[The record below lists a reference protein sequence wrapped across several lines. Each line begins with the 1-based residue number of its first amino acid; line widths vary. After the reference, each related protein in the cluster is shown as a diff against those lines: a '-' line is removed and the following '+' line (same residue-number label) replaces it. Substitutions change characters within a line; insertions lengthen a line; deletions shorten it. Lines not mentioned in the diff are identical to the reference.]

1 MKNIYVASINEQ
13 QLAEFKS
20 VYTNLLPLFREVLGD
35 FTYKLSKLVGSE
47 NIQLAFP
54 IQSRLKLWHSI
65 EKKLRE
71 GKIHVK
77 KLTNIQDLIGCRVV
91 PLYLDDA
98 NSLISLIHKEFE
110 VKKAYNTQEKLSY
123 DQFGYTSTHII
134 IRPPESEQTMYSSE
148 FKTWQKDYFE
158 DHRPIFNL
166 EIQVRT
172 AAQHIWAET
181 SHQTIYKKSTADK
194 KGMERAMAR
203 IAALLELVDLEFQ
216 RISEVHSYDRSNSE
230 EDFSF
235 EWIDNRT
242 ELKQRVRR
250 VGEVLNEYW
259 PEQCRLE
266 NEDYFYI
273 RTQLVAHGIRTETAL
288 RRLLERQKYAA
299 IERAFQEAEQLR
311 SDIENFGIENGK
323 VAGFRRYGGSF
334 SMPVS
339 DKLLERLSKNSII
352 SGHVAL
358 TVIALDMEFNRP
370 KSYFNLPNDIAL

>member
-1 MKNIYVASINEQ
+1 MASINEQ

-20 VYTNLLPLFREVLGD
+20 VYTTLLPLFREVLGD

-47 NIQLAFP
+47 DIQLAFP
-54 IQSRLKLWHSI
+54 IQSRLKLWYSI
-65 EKKLRE
+65 EKKLRD

-77 KLTNIQDLIGCRVV
+77 KLIDIQDLVGCRVV

-98 NSLISLIHKEFE
+98 NRLISLIRKEFE
-110 VKKAYNTQEKLSY
+110 VKKVYNTQEKLSH

-134 IRPPESEQTMYSSE
+134 IRPPESEQTIYSSE
-148 FKTWQKDYFE
+148 FKTWQKGYFE
-158 DHRPIFNL
+158 DRRPIFNL

-181 SHQTIYKKSTADK
+181 SHQTIYKKSTVYK
-194 KGMERAMAR
+194 PGTEKAMAR

-216 RISEVHSYDRSNSE
+216 RMSKAQSYNFSNSV

-235 EWIDNRT
+235 EWVDNRT

-250 VGEVLNEYW
+250 VGEILSEYW
-259 PEQCRLE
+259 PEQCRRE

-288 RRLLERQKYAA
+288 RRLLERHKYTA

-311 SDIENFGIENGK
+311 SDVEKFGIKDGMIN
-323 VAGFRRYGGSF
+323 GFRQYGGSF
-334 SMPVS
+334 SVQVS
-339 DKLLERLSKNSII
+339 DDILERLSM
-352 SGHVAL
+352 L
-358 TVIALDMEFNRP
+358 
-370 KSYFNLPNDIAL
+370 